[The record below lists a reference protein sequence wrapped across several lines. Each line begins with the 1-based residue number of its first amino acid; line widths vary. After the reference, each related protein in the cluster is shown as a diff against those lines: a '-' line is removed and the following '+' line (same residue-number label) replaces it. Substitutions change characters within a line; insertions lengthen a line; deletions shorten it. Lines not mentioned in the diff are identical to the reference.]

1 MDRIR
6 VRFSLLSPCLALAFL
21 FAALPA
27 VAQTWP
33 LRPVRMVVAFPP
45 GGVAD
50 IAARIYSARLSEA
63 WSQPVLI
70 DNRPGAN
77 GAIGAAL
84 AARAQ
89 PDGYTLLMA
98 TASELTVNPVFY
110 PKLAYDTVRDFA
122 PISLATHNPVVWIAG
137 AATPYRT
144 MGDLIAAAR
153 AKPATLAFSS
163 PGNGSTHHLA
173 TEALRISSSA
183 TLIHVPYKGGAPA
196 TAAVVGGDVPIGA
209 VALAPALPHLKA
221 GKIRVLGIASPRR
234 SGLLPEVPTLAET
247 GHPVEMSNWVGLL
260 APARVPPSVIA
271 RINADMVQLAASADI
286 RDLFAAQGSEAVST
300 TPQAFAAFV
309 RAELAKFAA
318 IVRAADIKP
327 D

>member
-1 MDRIR
+1 
-6 VRFSLLSPCLALAFL
+6 
-21 FAALPA
+21 
-27 VAQTWP
+27 
-33 LRPVRMVVAFPP
+33 MVVAFPP

-77 GAIGAAL
+77 GAIGAEL

-110 PKLAYDTVRDFA
+110 PKLAYDTLRDFA

-137 AATPYRT
+137 VATPYRT
-144 MGDLIAAAR
+144 MGELIAAAR

-173 TEALRISSSA
+173 TEALRISSGA
-183 TLIHVPYKGGAPA
+183 ALIHVPYKGGAPA

-221 GKIRVLGIASPRR
+221 GKIRILGIASPRR
-234 SGLLPEVPTLAET
+234 SALLPEVPTLAET

-260 APARVPPSVIA
+260 APARVPSAVIA
-271 RINADMVQLAASADI
+271 RINSDMVQLAASTDI
-286 RDLFAAQGSEAVST
+286 RDRFAAQGSEAVST
-300 TPQAFAAFV
+300 TPEGFAAFI
-309 RAELAKFAA
+309 RAELAKFAT